1 MKRKK
6 RTNSLHTRR
15 NDIRIG
21 EEIVKRDNEI
31 AGLKDCLNVL
41 KGLFETYKA
50 TSERS
55 MKALENE
62 NKRLKQEVANL
73 KDKAAFYYI
82 RWGKYMRENTLLKME
97 LKDAKKRK
105 WWMIWG

>member
-6 RTNSLHTRR
+6 QTNNLHARR

-31 AGLKDCLNVL
+31 AGLKDCLNVI
-41 KGLFETYKA
+41 KGLFETYKV

-55 MKALENE
+55 MKTLENE

-73 KDKAAFYYI
+73 KDKAAFYHTQ
-82 RWGKYMRENTLLKME
+82 WGKYMRENTLLKME
-97 LKDAKKRK
+97 LKEAKKRK
-105 WWMIWG
+105 RWMIW